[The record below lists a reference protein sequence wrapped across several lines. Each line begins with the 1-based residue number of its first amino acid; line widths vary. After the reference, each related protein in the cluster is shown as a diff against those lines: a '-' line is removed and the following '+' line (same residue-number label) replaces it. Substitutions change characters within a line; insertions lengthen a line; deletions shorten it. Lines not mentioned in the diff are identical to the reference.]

1 MTGKQICCVKTL
13 LYDGRGALMAMVAFN
28 QVADFPG
35 SDFSI
40 FHILVYVQLQGWG
53 IMISFL
59 SIDFHAGLKYPVYG
73 LCALIATVA
82 YCQGGD
88 FPT

>member
-40 FHILVYVQLQGWG
+40 FHILVYVQLRGWG
-53 IMISFL
+53 L

>member
-13 LYDGRGALMAMVAFN
+13 FYDGRCALMAVVAFS

-40 FHILVYVQLQGWG
+40 FHVLVYVQL
-53 IMISFL
+53 
-59 SIDFHAGLKYPVYG
+59 
-73 LCALIATVA
+73 
-82 YCQGGD
+82 
-88 FPT
+88 